1 VTGRSH
7 LFAAVHDK
15 NIFKKIKSPTQIPP
29 PSRAQAK
36 NYTPEYYWF
45 EVLECCRRLILAS
58 VVGLVDAESA
68 IAPVL
73 GLIIAMFFIH
83 VFELRPYKDQSDN
96 TLGIILGY
104 CLAFLY
110 LSALMIKMDA
120 SGSKSDQD
128 AFAYILMFLLLSGPA
143 AALLMVAAIIR
154 LIFYPPHEN
163 DMVDDSQDIENID
176 PLTKTD
182 ELSGALPIAVA
193 EPAGSSTSG
202 TAAAG
207 GSGGG
212 SGGSAFPAKK
222 LAQLP
227 SKMGQKGGAIEM
239 MAPTFSPTAEMSVD
253 LPAPVAPSAVAPS
266 APAAAAPAAATA
278 AATLTPNFCHQC
290 GSGLVAVSR
299 FCSNCGT
306 LVVALPAKA
315 PVQAAPSRNH
325 GKLLLST
332 PLGSRL

>member
-1 VTGRSH
+1 
-7 LFAAVHDK
+7 
-15 NIFKKIKSPTQIPP
+15 
-29 PSRAQAK
+29 
-36 NYTPEYYWF
+36 
-45 EVLECCRRLILAS
+45 
-58 VVGLVDAESA
+58 
-68 IAPVL
+68 
-73 GLIIAMFFIH
+73 MFFIH